1 MSWKIRQSLNFY
13 TDEFRPPRLPAEVAT
28 LQRQLLIIA
37 LLAGLAAVGLYGV
50 GLVQEQVLQN
60 LSQQEQLLTAA
71 IAEEQSKRPPL
82 VASPLLLA
90 RLQDAK
96 DKLENSQK
104 VLTYLSREG
113 VAERSSLTPQV
124 RELSAVAVPG
134 VWLSGFTL
142 ADNGYATQLRGN
154 AREAAQVSA
163 YVAALAQQPAYSQV
177 AFRQIGIKE
186 DEGRNWLTFML
197 DTRAADAALAKNGG
211 GQ

>member
-1 MSWKIRQSLNFY
+1 MSWNIRQSLNFY
-13 TDEFRPPRLPAEVAT
+13 TDEFRPPALPAEVAV
-28 LQRQLLIIA
+28 LQRQLLLIT
-37 LLAGLAAVGLYGV
+37 LLAGIAAVLLYGV
-50 GLVQEQVLQN
+50 GLVQERLLQN
-60 LSQQEQLLTAA
+60 LSQQEQLLTSA
-71 IAEEQSKRPPL
+71 IEDEQRKRPPQ
-82 VASPLLLA
+82 VASPLLLV
-90 RLQDAK
+90 RLQQAK
-96 DKLENSQK
+96 DKLDNSQK

-154 AREAAQVSA
+154 AREAEQVSA
-163 YVAALAQQPAYSQV
+163 YVAALAQQAAYSQV

-186 DEGRNWLTFML
+186 DKSSNWLTFML
-197 DTRAADAALAKNGG
+197 DTRAADPALAKNGG